1 MYKRC
6 AILSL
11 LLSISLMAQSTCIG
25 VNFLNAKTVNLKPS
39 ATSHINVVRQSDG
52 SYTGFEVADASPYR
66 VISTTPHFEMQFGAC
81 LHHAFPTS
89 PMIAPPVA
97 NPPGAGSQ
105 SVVSEVLP
113 SGQYLVASLG
123 GAGDYGP
130 VTIYFDIFDSGLQLV
145 SETTYSSST
154 AGEVFYSLAL
164 ADMNGD
170 GKADLVAVSE
180 IPTGHGFGFPGVW
193 VFLGNGDGTFQT
205 GTRQALA
212 GAPLRGPVSFA
223 VGDLNNDGKPDLV
236 ISFDDL
242 PFVTALNN
250 GDGTFNQLPA
260 ASSMNP
266 ILQGGSIS
274 LADLNG
280 DGKLDL
286 IFAPAPPAGAPNV
299 QVSLGNGDGTFQSFQ
314 SFPALT
320 GSGDATVAVGDVNGD
335 GIPDI
340 VTAGGSILFGDGKGG
355 FPTRRDYVIEGSGSV
370 MLADFDGDGKSDIIV
385 GAGNPT
391 FLSGIANPLSAAEN
405 PAASSSSPTLTVLF
419 GQGGGEFLA
428 APVAL
433 TGSYP
438 LVATADFDGDGIP
451 DLVTADGSAN
461 LTVLK
466 GKGNGEFSPVFV
478 YNFVDGFPGSLA
490 VADFNRDG
498 KPDVA
503 VFLPSSSPVEVL
515 LFLGKGDGTFAAPL
529 VISAP
534 DAVFNGS
541 PSFLG
546 AVDLNGDGIP
556 DLAVATQ
563 DAIWVWIGK
572 GDGTFSTPASYPVQG
587 AYGALVFGDFN
598 GDGKVD
604 VAVATATQGQSAIAL
619 LLGKGDGTFLAA
631 SSISIPVPSNPPAG
645 SFTQGAENLVAADLN
660 SDGRLDLASIL
671 IDNSGNGLG
680 IAILLGKGDGTFQT
694 PAILPETAY
703 SLAAADLNG
712 DGIPDLVLS
721 GTPNGTVVLLG
732 NGDGTFQPETQISS
746 TTLQSL
752 VIADFNRDGSP
763 DVAGSLSNGVATF
776 LNLSQPF
783 PPLVVVSGASFALGP
798 LAADTVA
805 SGFGKDL
812 ATATAAATTLSL
824 PTNLAGT
831 TVTVEDSTGVSRPAP
846 LYFVSLEQVNFLI
859 PDASALGS
867 ATITVTS
874 GDGKAVSTTTS
885 IVEFSPALFTV
896 GFDGIAAAYVV
907 RVAPGGAQT
916 IEPVFTVQSGQIV
929 PVPIDLTSPGQVYL
943 ILFGT
948 GFDAASAASAV
959 VNVQGVNSF
968 VSYAGSQQQYPGL
981 DQVNVLLPPSLAG
994 SGLVSVVLTVAGTPA
1009 NTVYVSVQ

>member
-1 MYKRC
+1 
-6 AILSL
+6 
-11 LLSISLMAQSTCIG
+11 MAQSTCIG
-25 VNFLNAKTVNLKPS
+25 VNFLSAKTVNLKPS
-39 ATSHINVVRQSDG
+39 AASHINVVRQNDG
-52 SYTGFEVADASPYR
+52 SYTGFEVADTSPYR
-66 VISTTPHFEMQFGAC
+66 VISITPHFETQFGAC
-81 LHHAFPTS
+81 LPHTFPAS
-89 PMIAPPVA
+89 PLATPPPA

-105 SVVSEVLP
+105 SVVSEITP
-113 SGQYLVASLG
+113 SGQYFVASIG
-123 GAGDYGP
+123 GYGFE
-130 VTIYFDIFDSGLQLV
+130 TIYFDIFDSGLQLV
-145 SETTYSSST
+145 SETTFSSST
-154 AGEVFYSLAL
+154 AGEVFYSLTL
-164 ADMNGD
+164 ADMNSD

-205 GTRQALA
+205 GKRQALT
-212 GAPLRGPVSFA
+212 APVLRSSVSFA
-223 VGDLNNDGKPDLV
+223 VGDFNNDGKPDLA
-236 ISFDDL
+236 ISFNL
-242 PFVTALNN
+242 SGIVILLSN
-250 GDGTFNQLPA
+250 GDGTFNQLST
-260 ASSMNP
+260 ASSINP
-266 ILQGGSIS
+266 STQGGSIA

-286 IFAPAPPAGAPNV
+286 IFAPTPPAGAPAV

-370 MLADFDGDGKSDIIV
+370 VLADFDGDGTVDIIV
-385 GAGNPT
+385 GTGNPVL
-391 FLSGIANPLSAAEN
+391 LSG
-405 PAASSSSPTLTVLF
+405 SPTLTVLF

-428 APVAL
+428 APVAW
-433 TGSYP
+433 TGAYP
-438 LVATADFDGDGIP
+438 LIATADFDGDGIP
-451 DLVTADGSAN
+451 DLVTADGSGN
-461 LTVLK
+461 LTILK

-478 YNFVDGFPGSLA
+478 YNFEDGFPGSLA
-490 VADFNRDG
+490 VADFNHDG

-503 VFLPSSSPVEVL
+503 VFLPSGSPVKVL
-515 LFLGKGDGTFAAPL
+515 LFLGKGDGTLAAPL
-529 VISAP
+529 VLSAP

-556 DLAVATQ
+556 DLAVAAQ

-572 GDGTFSTPASYPVQG
+572 GDGTFSAPASYPVQG
-587 AYGALVFGDFN
+587 AYGALAFGDFN

-604 VAVATATQGQSAIAL
+604 VAVATANQGQSAIAL
-619 LLGKGDGTFLAA
+619 LPGKGDGTFLAA

-645 SFTQGAENLVAADLN
+645 YFTQGAENLVAADLN
-660 SDGRLDLASIL
+660 GDGRLDLASIL

-694 PAILPETAY
+694 PAILPQTAY

-712 DGIPDLVLS
+712 DRIPDLVLG
-721 GTPNGTVVLLG
+721 GTPNGTFVLLG

-746 TTLQSL
+746 GTLSNL
-752 VIADFNRDGSP
+752 VIADFNRDKAL
-763 DVAGSLSNGVATF
+763 DLAVELSNGVATF
-776 LNLSQPF
+776 LNLSQPL
-783 PPLVVVSGASFALGP
+783 PPLAVVSGASFALGP

-812 ATATAAATTLSL
+812 ATATATATTLSL

-859 PDASALGS
+859 PDATALGS

-916 IEPVFTVQSGQIV
+916 TEPVFTAQSGQVV

-959 VNVQGVNSF
+959 VNVQGVSTT
-968 VSYAGSQQQYPGL
+968 VTYAGSQQQHPGL
-981 DQVNVLLPPSLAG
+981 DQVNVLLPQSLAG
-994 SGLVSVVLTVAGTPA
+994 SGLVSVVLTVAGTAA